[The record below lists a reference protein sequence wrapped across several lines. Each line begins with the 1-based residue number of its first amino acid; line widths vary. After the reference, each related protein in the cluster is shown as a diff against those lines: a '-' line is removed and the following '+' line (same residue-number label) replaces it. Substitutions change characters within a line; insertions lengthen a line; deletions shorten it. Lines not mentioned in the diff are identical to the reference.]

1 VLAYGVAQRRYEI
14 GIRMALGARRA
25 DVMTS
30 ILRRTLVLTLAG
42 VLLGA
47 AGAGLVTRTLRSF
60 LFQVTPTD
68 PVTFGAGALLLSLTA
83 LLAGWLP
90 ARRAAR
96 VEPATV
102 LKSE

>member
-47 AGAGLVTRTLRSF
+47 AGAGLVTRTLRPF
-60 LFQVTPTD
+60 LFQVTP
-68 PVTFGAGALLLSLTA
+68 PIRS
-83 LLAGWLP
+83 
-90 ARRAAR
+90 RSAR
-96 VEPATV
+96 VRCCCLARHCSRVGSPRGAPRV
-102 LKSE
+102 SSPRPC